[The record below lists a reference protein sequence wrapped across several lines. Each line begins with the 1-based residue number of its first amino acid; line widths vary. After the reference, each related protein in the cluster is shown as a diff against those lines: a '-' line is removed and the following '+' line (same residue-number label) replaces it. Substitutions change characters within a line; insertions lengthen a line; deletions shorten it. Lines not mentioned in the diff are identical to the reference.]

1 MPMYTPSPKVIQ
13 TLLNSEARNGLSVP
27 VAAIFVGILSQVETT
42 IELTN
47 RICDRYL
54 RDGKRQPS
62 GSYRP
67 SAA

>member
-1 MPMYTPSPKVIQ
+1 MPMYQPSPKVIR
-13 TLLNSEARNGLSVP
+13 TLLNSETRNGLSVP
-27 VAAIFVGILSQVETT
+27 VAAIVVGILSQVETT

-54 RDGKRQPS
+54 LNGNRQS
-62 GSYRP
+62 AGSFGH